1 VAQPEIIEELFS
13 ARYDRDM
20 GLFADKAQSQARYE
34 AILEQATKQF
44 RCSREELLK
53 FLRGRYREWV
63 RKNKL
68 PQPPKE

>member
-34 AILEQATKQF
+34 AILEQA
-44 RCSREELLK
+44 RSNSVVA
-53 FLRGRYREWV
+53 G
-63 RKNKL
+63 KNY
-68 PQPPKE
+68 